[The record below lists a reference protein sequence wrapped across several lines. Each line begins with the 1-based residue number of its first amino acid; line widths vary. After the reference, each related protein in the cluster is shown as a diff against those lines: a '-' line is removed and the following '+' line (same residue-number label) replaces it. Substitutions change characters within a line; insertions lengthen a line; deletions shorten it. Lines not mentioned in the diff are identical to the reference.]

1 MFNLRLFSNKHIRK
15 SFFLFY
21 FCVMCLFIIIIRS
34 VEMIESEK
42 IIVPRTNQR
51 EYKQNILLNVQ
62 TPNTFIGLKESN

>member
-21 FCVMCLFIIIIRS
+21 FGVMCLFIIIIRS
-34 VEMIESEK
+34 VEMI
-42 IIVPRTNQR
+42 VPRTNQR
-51 EYKQNILLNVQ
+51 EYKQNVLLNVQ